1 MSDPFQ
7 IVVGSLRQS
16 YSVSDLFRST
26 AQAVLD
32 NVRPSDRLTAC
43 ASDLLTVCP
52 YARLLVCP
60 SDRLATAFTYR
71 VFIVRAISYFQR
83 SYIHKTYT

>member
-1 MSDPFQ
+1 M
-7 IVVGSLRQS
+7 
-16 YSVSDLFRST
+16 SDLFRST

-32 NVRPSDRLTAC
+32 DVSPSDRLTSC

-60 SDRLATAFTYR
+60 SDRLASAFIDR
-71 VFIVRAISYFQR
+71 VFILRAMSDVHR